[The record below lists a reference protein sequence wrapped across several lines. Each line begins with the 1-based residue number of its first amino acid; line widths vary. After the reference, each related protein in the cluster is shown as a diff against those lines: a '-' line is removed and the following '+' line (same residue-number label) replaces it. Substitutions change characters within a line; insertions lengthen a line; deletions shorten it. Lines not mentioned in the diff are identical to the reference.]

1 MFFIETNGGIK
12 MFCQNCGKKIK
23 ENDVFCGS
31 CGAKVI
37 TSSENA
43 QKSSDDNE
51 NYRDSS
57 MQNSE
62 KDNGINH
69 ESYTQEH
76 IDFKETVFGKVMHNY
91 FKKPLSIFSLM
102 KDEDTTKTSIG
113 FLIGIPILY
122 GLFHMLYFISFFKNI
137 VNNVLY
143 YVNKLSSILGSSY
156 EEVDFYE
163 YSDEISKIKN
173 TIQTYISTN
182 MEYPD
187 YFFKGI
193 LVMFLMIA
201 VTFII
206 VEICNATILKN
217 SMNHKNIL
225 FISSIGFIPL
235 LFAVILNNFVIYIS
249 FMATLIILILG
260 FIMSLITIFSGVVQL
275 NDERHDRAYWTMFI
289 NNVILMIIMPFI
301 IKLGISSV
309 LNTVA
314 KIFKLMNKLF

>member
-1 MFFIETNGGIK
+1 

-122 GLFHMLYFISFFKNI
+122 GLFPTISAFNAQPF
-137 VNNVLY
+137 
-143 YVNKLSSILGSSY
+143 SSI
-156 EEVDFYE
+156 
-163 YSDEISKIKN
+163 
-173 TIQTYISTN
+173 
-182 MEYPD
+182 
-187 YFFKGI
+187 
-193 LVMFLMIA
+193 
-201 VTFII
+201 
-206 VEICNATILKN
+206 
-217 SMNHKNIL
+217 NIL
-225 FISSIGFIPL
+225 PR
-235 LFAVILNNFVIYIS
+235 NFLV
-249 FMATLIILILG
+249 
-260 FIMSLITIFSGVVQL
+260 SLSL
-275 NDERHDRAYWTMFI
+275 
-289 NNVILMIIMPFI
+289 
-301 IKLGISSV
+301 K
-309 LNTVA
+309 
-314 KIFKLMNKLF
+314 K